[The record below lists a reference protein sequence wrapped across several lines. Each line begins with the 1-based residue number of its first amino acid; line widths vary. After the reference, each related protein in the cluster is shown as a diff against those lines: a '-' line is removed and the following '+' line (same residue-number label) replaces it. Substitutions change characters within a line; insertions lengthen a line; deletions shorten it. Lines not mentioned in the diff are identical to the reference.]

1 MASDERHLFVCDGDQ
16 QCGAG
21 SVDQQSGTERLDGTF
36 IEKGEAW
43 DARGV
48 VPPSRTVGECA
59 VWVMYLGA
67 SG

>member
-1 MASDERHLFVCDGDQ
+1 MNGTYSYATATSHVERVR
-16 QCGAG
+16 
-21 SVDQQSGTERLDGTF
+21 SINSRGTERLDGSF